1 MTSNVLFW
9 FAVFYGLGLPLMLAL
24 SHPPDVR
31 EGRWRKILLS
41 TPIILGI
48 AWLMAYQADNHFS
61 GFMTAASYGVGFML
75 LSVIWAENVGHFG
88 GNAFHRLLHGSG
100 RAGGGFV
107 PEFGHA
113 RGLMKDRNWQ
123 AAIEEIEEQLRKDP
137 HNLEGR
143 RLLISNYL
151 ELQQPARALEQAGL
165 ILQSPHLTGEQRQW
179 AAAAREQLRAMVQSG
194 LDAEPPRR

>member
-1 MTSNVLFW
+1 MNSVLMW
-9 FAVFYGLGLPLMLAL
+9 FGIYYGLAFPLMLVL

-31 EGRWRKILLS
+31 EGRWKKIALS
-41 TPIILGI
+41 TPVIFGL
-48 AWLMAYQADNHFS
+48 AWLMAYRADNHFS
-61 GFMTAASYGVGFML
+61 GFMTAGSYGLGFML

-143 RLLISNYL
+143 RLLISNHL
-151 ELQQPARALEQAGL
+151 ELEQPRQALAQAEL
-165 ILQSPHLTGEQRQW
+165 ILQSPHLTDAQRQW
-179 AAAAREQLRAMVQSG
+179 AEAARQQLRAQVQSG